1 MNLNL
6 LDIVQR
12 EPVPEP
18 WAEGE
23 KIPWDDPAFSQR
35 MLQEHL
41 SDLHDAASRRPA
53 TIDRHVDW
61 IHHNVLQGT
70 SARIL
75 DLGCGP
81 GLYTSRLA
89 QLGHQCTGIDFSPA
103 SIDYARKQAE
113 SDRLACSYIQGDV
126 REAEFGPGFD
136 LAMMIFGELNV
147 FRPDD
152 AKSILQKTRES
163 LNDGGTLLLEVHTP
177 EAVEAIGAGSRRW
190 RSSERGLFSKQP
202 HLLLEECF
210 WDDERQVATTRYLV
224 VDAATASVDR
234 YAASVQAY
242 SDADYRTM
250 LVDAGFQVIELVG
263 ALDGSDSSGEFVV
276 YVAAAD

>member
-1 MNLNL
+1 MNL

-12 EPVPEP
+12 QPVPEP

-23 KIPWDDPAFSQR
+23 KIPWDDPAFSER
-35 MLQEHL
+35 MLHEHL

-53 TIDRHVDW
+53 TIDRHVEW
-61 IHHNVLQGT
+61 IDRQVLQGT

-89 QLGHQCTGIDFSPA
+89 QLGHQCAGIDFSPA
-103 SIDYARKQAE
+103 SIAYAREQAKTTG
-113 SDRLACSYIQGDV
+113 LTCTYVQGDV
-126 REAEFGPGFD
+126 REAEFGPACD
-136 LAMMIFGELNV
+136 LAMMIFGEINV
-147 FRPDD
+147 FHPDD
-152 AKSILQKTRES
+152 ATAILRKTRDS
-163 LNDGGTLLLEVHTP
+163 LNDGGTLLLETHTHD
-177 EAVEAIGAGSRRW
+177 AVEAIGHQTPRW
-190 RSSERGLFSKQP
+190 KSFERGLFSEKP

-210 WDDERQVATTRYLV
+210 WDEERQVATTRYMV
-224 VDAATASVDR
+224 VDAATAEVDR

-250 LVDAGFQVIELVG
+250 LSEAGFQVIELVD
-263 ALDGSDSSGEFVV
+263 ALDGTDTPGDFVV